1 MIIFETIICA
11 ETEIALNL
19 SYTITTTNIRK
30 PLVIEGVF
38 YVQVLFHDQALDL
51 VGEPLQDGDQLPKF
65 KVFTTH
71 DEKIKTKDLLGNPVL
86 LSVMPDIDTR
96 VCSIQT
102 KKFNQQADKYP
113 HVQFLAISNNAV
125 ADQAGWCA
133 KEGVKNLTVA
143 SDEELSFGYATN
155 LYLPNNGTLTRAI
168 YVADAAGKIVYHE
181 IVPDVSH
188 EPNYVAALDA
198 LKQFE

>member
-1 MIIFETIICA
+1 M
-11 ETEIALNL
+11 
-19 SYTITTTNIRK
+19 
-30 PLVIEGVF
+30 
-38 YVQVLFHDQALDL
+38 QVLFHDQALDL
-51 VGEPLQDGDQLPKF
+51 VGEPLEDGDQLPKF

-71 DEKIKTKDLLGNPVL
+71 DKKIKTKDLLGKPVL

-102 KKFNQQADKYP
+102 KKFNQQADKYS
-113 HVQFLAISNNAV
+113 HVQFVAISNNSV

-168 YVADAAGKIVYHE
+168 YVADADGKIVYHE
-181 IVPDVSH
+181 IVPNVSH
-188 EPNYVAALDA
+188 EPNYVAALEA

>member
-1 MIIFETIICA
+1 M
-11 ETEIALNL
+11 
-19 SYTITTTNIRK
+19 
-30 PLVIEGVF
+30 
-38 YVQVLFHDQALDL
+38 QVLFHDQALDL

>member
-19 SYTITTTNIRK
+19 SCTITTTNIRK

-71 DEKIKTKDLLGNPVL
+71 DEKIKTKDLLGKL
-86 LSVMPDIDTR
+86 CLD
-96 VCSIQT
+96 
-102 KKFNQQADKYP
+102 
-113 HVQFLAISNNAV
+113 
-125 ADQAGWCA
+125 DQILFA
-133 KEGVKNLTVA
+133 
-143 SDEELSFGYATN
+143 
-155 LYLPNNGTLTRAI
+155 TRAPTMKFLTSTEHLN
-168 YVADAAGKIVYHE
+168 VCVCN
-181 IVPDVSH
+181 S
-188 EPNYVAALDA
+188 
-198 LKQFE
+198 Q

>member
-19 SYTITTTNIRK
+19 SCTITTTNIRK

-71 DEKIKTKDLLGNPVL
+71 DEKIKTKDLLGKPVL

-113 HVQFLAISNNAV
+113 HVQFWKFVKWCWRIVSILWRSPRVGDLFCCFIS
-125 ADQAGWCA
+125 C
-133 KEGVKNLTVA
+133 GV
-143 SDEELSFGYATN
+143 
-155 LYLPNNGTLTRAI
+155 
-168 YVADAAGKIVYHE
+168 
-181 IVPDVSH
+181 
-188 EPNYVAALDA
+188 
-198 LKQFE
+198 

>member
-1 MIIFETIICA
+1 MF
-11 ETEIALNL
+11 
-19 SYTITTTNIRK
+19 
-30 PLVIEGVF
+30 G
-38 YVQVLFHDQALDL
+38 VQVLFHDKPLDL
-51 VGEPLQDGDQLPKF
+51 VGEPLKDGDQLPKF

-71 DEKIKTKDLLGNPVL
+71 EDKLKTKNLLGKPVL
-86 LSVMPDIDTR
+86 ISVMPDIDTR

-102 KKFNQQADKYP
+102 RKFNQQADQYP
-113 HVQFLAISNNAV
+113 QVQFIAVSNNSI

-133 KEGVKNLTVA
+133 KEGVKNLTVV

-168 YVADAAGKIVYHE
+168 YVADADGKIVYHE
-181 IVPDVSH
+181 IVPELTN